1 VERAVIVG
9 GVLIAASFLAATALN
24 RWEKEERTPAQTA
37 APAADCIAPAETA
50 TRSTQPRA
58 VKDPCAEKSGA
69 TAAAD
74 VVKSEPPAQ

>member
-1 VERAVIVG
+1 MERAVIVG

-24 RWEKEERTPAQTA
+24 RWEKEARTPAQA
-37 APAADCIAPAETA
+37 APAPECIAPAVTA

-58 VKDPCAEKSGA
+58 VKDPCAEKSSA

-74 VVKSEPPAQ
+74 VVKSEQPAQ